1 MAQFQQNKS
10 SVQQIFL
17 AATVFRGSSYA
28 SFTFFSSERQK
39 PGAWLVKEGQLF
51 YSEPFPSEIS
61 KFIPKP
67 AGIYE
72 IGTVTF
78 FIDKDKKAILQHL
91 SQNLFYKETKESTMK
106 ATLLEGL
113 ILKIAKSYLQKL
125 GISSFAV
132 AFDKEYP
139 LTEPALA

>member
-1 MAQFQQNKS
+1 MVQLQQNKS

-17 AATVFRGSSYA
+17 AATVFRGGSFA
-28 SFTFFSSERQK
+28 SFTFFSSEKQR

-67 AGIYE
+67 SGIYE
-72 IGTVTF
+72 IGTATF
-78 FIDKDKKAILQHL
+78 FIDKNNKAILQHL
-91 SQNLFYKETKESTMK
+91 TQNIFFRENKESAMK
-106 ATLLEGL
+106 AALLEGL
-113 ILKIAKSYLQKL
+113 ILKVAKSYLQKS

-132 AFDKEYP
+132 AFDKECP
-139 LTEPALA
+139 LLEPAMA